1 VSDTDADRVAADH
14 AVGEADGEA
23 AAWGPPAIDAPA
35 VDAPPAKPRKLP
47 PYLRPKPPHDWR
59 WVVGGIGK
67 TLIVTGLMIFAFVAY
82 QLWGTGIQYSQAQ
95 DRLENQFDTLLATA
109 ANAPATASTAVPTTA
124 APTTSP
130 ATPATTVAAPAT
142 TVPVTTTTV
151 DPAIALL
158 VLGGALGKI
167 EIPDI
172 DMSGVIVA
180 GVRTEDLQKGVGHY
194 PDTPLPGQQGN
205 AAIAGHR
212 TTYGAPFYR
221 VDELEVGDEIK
232 ITTLQGAFVYRV
244 TGQSIVAPSDYSV
257 VADQPGKVMLTLTSC
272 HPRYSAKQRI
282 IVTAELDPALSDPVE
297 TPVLNY
303 GYEEPLPTGA
313 SQGDD
318 EDPST
323 VVGNESPTATDATAG
338 GDAPAADPAGPAA
351 DPADL
356 ADPADPAA
364 ADEAETAAGEEVAG
378 VDSADVFS
386 DGWFSDIAAFG
397 QVALWG
403 LVLIAVALLFRF
415 LGRRT
420 RYWVGALAGAVPF
433 AVVLYF
439 WFQNVNRLL
448 PPGF

>member
-1 VSDTDADRVAADH
+1 VTDTDADHVAADDVGGE
-14 AVGEADGEA
+14 AADEIVGEAAGA
-23 AAWGPPAIDAPA
+23 SP
-35 VDAPPAKPRKLP
+35 VKPRKLP
-47 PYLRPKPPHDWR
+47 PYRRPKPPRDWR

-67 TLIVTGLMIFAFVAY
+67 TLIVTGLLIFAFVAY

-109 ANAPATASTAVPTTA
+109 ASAPATASTAVPTTA
-124 APTTSP
+124 APTTSL
-130 ATPATTVAAPAT
+130 AAPATTVAAPAT
-142 TVPVTTTTV
+142 TVPVTTTV

-158 VLGGALGKI
+158 VLGGAMGKI

-244 TGQSIVAPSDYSV
+244 TGQSIVAPSEYSV
-257 VADQPGKVMLTLTSC
+257 VADQPDKVMLTLTSC

-282 IVTAELDPALSDPVE
+282 IVTAELDPELSDPVE

-303 GYEEPLPTGA
+303 GYEDPLPTRT
-313 SQGDD
+313 SQGVD

-323 VVGNESPTATDATAG
+323 VVENESPTATDAIAG
-338 GDAPAADPAGPAA
+338 DPAAD
-351 DPADL
+351 
-356 ADPADPAA
+356 AA
-364 ADEAETAAGEEVAG
+364 ADGEEAAAGEEVAAG
-378 VDSADVFS
+378 DTADVFS
-386 DGWFSDIAAFG
+386 DGWFSDTGAFG

-403 LVLIAVALLFRF
+403 LALIAVALLFRF

-433 AVVLYF
+433 VVVLYF

>member
-1 VSDTDADRVAADH
+1 MSDTDADHVAADH
-14 AVGEADGEA
+14 VDRRR
-23 AAWGPPAIDAPA
+23 IDAGTGTSTSTPRRTDHPA
-35 VDAPPAKPRKLP
+35 RPVDAPPVKPRKLP

-95 DRLENQFDTLLATA
+95 DRLENQFDNLLATA

-124 APTTSP
+124 APTTSL
-130 ATPATTVAAPAT
+130 AAPATTVAAPAT

-158 VLGGALGKI
+158 VLGGAMGKI

-232 ITTLQGAFVYRV
+232 ITTLQGTFVYRV

-257 VADQPGKVMLTLTSC
+257 VANQPGKVMLTLTSC

-282 IVTAELDPALSDPVE
+282 IVTAELDPELSDPVE

-303 GYEEPLPTGA
+303 GYEDPLPTGT

-323 VVGNESPTATDATAG
+323 VVGNESPPATDAA
-338 GDAPAADPAGPAA
+338 
-351 DPADL
+351 
-356 ADPADPAA
+356 
-364 ADEAETAAGEEVAG
+364 
-378 VDSADVFS
+378 
-386 DGWFSDIAAFG
+386 
-397 QVALWG
+397 
-403 LVLIAVALLFRF
+403 
-415 LGRRT
+415 GRRHS
-420 RYWVGALAGAVPF
+420 RC
-433 AVVLYF
+433 
-439 WFQNVNRLL
+439 R
-448 PPGF
+448 PPRIPPPTPP